1 VAVRRSSFQFDLR
14 ILLLSMAVGAQALGD
29 ITFLESGLGRSFEE
43 AEPVLVFFLI
53 ASILLLATSQ
63 IVDRPPVPR
72 ESPERKLP
80 VWAMLGPYTAALV
93 MLALLVITARTDAL
107 TTDGRVLFFASLIV
121 GGLVIGRQAMAIR
134 ENQIV
139 VDRERATLISS
150 ISHEL
155 RTPLT
160 SMVGFLDILGEDD
173 QLDAATRDEMV
184 GIVSHQA
191 NYMARIVSDLV
202 MLARGSAGDIRL
214 REIPVNIG
222 EQIRSAIH
230 SIDVD
235 PETVAIEVPRDLIAT
250 VDPDRV
256 QQVLVN
262 LLSNSVRYGGGRRLV
277 VARRLGA
284 DLVIEVHDN
293 GPGVPRRYELLIWE
307 RFERGPNRLNATTPG
322 SGIGLA
328 IVDAVA
334 RAHSGST
341 AYRKSERLG
350 GACFAVELP
359 GRILDARDLSAL
371 PLLGELDADVPS
383 IEDHRR
389 TA

>member
-1 VAVRRSSFQFDLR
+1 
-14 ILLLSMAVGAQALGD
+14 
-29 ITFLESGLGRSFEE
+29 
-43 AEPVLVFFLI
+43 
-53 ASILLLATSQ
+53 
-63 IVDRPPVPR
+63 
-72 ESPERKLP
+72 
-80 VWAMLGPYTAALV
+80 
-93 MLALLVITARTDAL
+93 
-107 TTDGRVLFFASLIV
+107 
-121 GGLVIGRQAMAIR
+121 
-134 ENQIV
+134 
-139 VDRERATLISS
+139 
-150 ISHEL
+150 
-155 RTPLT
+155 
-160 SMVGFLDILGEDD
+160 
-173 QLDAATRDEMV
+173 
-184 GIVSHQA
+184 
-191 NYMARIVSDLV
+191 